1 MPDQTE
7 KVSNVDPTKRTSAIN
22 PHASAG
28 SEPSDVVCYWNG
40 NPYSV
45 GATVCDNHSLL
56 RCEPDGT
63 WSAVGTC

>member
-1 MPDQTE
+1 MPDQTR
-7 KVSNVDPTKRTSAIN
+7 KVSPVDPTKRTSAIN
-22 PHASAG
+22 SHALAA
-28 SEPSDVVCYWNG
+28 SEPSVVCYWNG

-45 GATVCDNHSLL
+45 GATVCDNGSLL